1 MGSGESGVTPNIAMS
16 CLNGVNEMG
25 LAGGA
30 LYFKG
35 YADFPQPS
43 KHSGQV
49 QLSALDFLHYALGS
63 CASLGRHPGTPGRPH
78 LGGNPGW
85 PDRTVAPM
93 HWMFTD
99 LSGRGLVVEQTAL
112 GLHIY
117 ENPVGV
123 LTNSPD
129 FPWQMTNLR
138 NYLGAAP
145 EQTEQVDW
153 NGLQMEPIWTGW
165 RNKRLARRVYTS
177 RPICADCFS
186 EAAHG
191 YRQRG

>member
-1 MGSGESGVTPNIAMS
+1 MLPDDIRERLADLTLVGIQD
-16 CLNGVNEMG
+16 G
-25 LAGGA
+25 LTG
-30 LYFKG
+30 
-35 YADFPQPS
+35 
-43 KHSGQV
+43 
-49 QLSALDFLHYALGS
+49 
-63 CASLGRHPGTPGRPH
+63 
-78 LGGNPGW
+78 
-85 PDRTVAPM
+85 TVAPM

-153 NGLQMEPIWTGW
+153 NGLQMEPFGQAGGTSALPGGYTPPARFVRTVFRSCIYGTAKGDRGGCRCWLSHFW
-165 RNKRLARRVYTS
+165 RGLPCPTAW
-177 RPICADCFS
+177 
-186 EAAHG
+186 
-191 YRQRG
+191 